1 MVSVLS
7 MYKIMLF
14 SGGLY
19 KYDLLVEHVDDV
31 GGLIIQKDSLQI
43 SRNTSF
49 LREEI
54 KVLLIVPSNEIS
66 SVKSLAKEIK
76 GEIEELE
83 LEDAIHKK
91 LLKSLKIYDILSKS
105 NSWLNTESIK
115 KQMEAEKELINNVD
129 AMKKDYIPKVE
140 ECLELM
146 LTLEI
151 LQRRHENNEFEYCI
165 ILDDKK

>member
-1 MVSVLS
+1 
-7 MYKIMLF
+7 MYKILLF

-54 KVLLIVPSNEIS
+54 KVLLIIPSNEIS
-66 SVKSLAKEIK
+66 SVRSLAKEIK

-83 LEDAIHKK
+83 LEEPIREK
-91 LLKSLKIYDILSKS
+91 LLKSLKIYDFLSKS
-105 NSWLNTESIK
+105 NSWLNKESI
-115 KQMEAEKELINNVD
+115 ENRIDEEEELTSNIN
-129 AMKKDYIPKVE
+129 AKKKDDIPKVE

-146 LTLEI
+146 STLEI
-151 LQRRHENNEFEYCI
+151 VQRRQKNNEFEYCI
-165 ILDDKK
+165 VLEEKK